1 MVGSA
6 SVVSSSLPMPP
17 VEMRA
22 LVGQTDPSGFDNPT
36 GTPIFDFVDP
46 SVFRSVFDFG
56 CGCGRLARQL
66 IQQKPRP
73 ERYLGV
79 DLHAGMI
86 AWCQHNLAPAG
97 PGFEFAH
104 HDVYNY
110 HFNPGHEKA
119 LILPFPA
126 EDHAFSLV
134 IAWSVFTHLNEG
146 QAVHYLREAARI
158 LAPGGVFH
166 STWFLFDKSDG
177 FPMMTDNQNVLYV
190 SDLDPSA
197 AAIFDRSWVR
207 KTAAGAGL
215 VIYSVWPVRPA
226 ARGFQW
232 HVLMAEADGRAP
244 APWPADHRGAGWNR
258 PPNMPDEPE
267 RIGL

>member
-1 MVGSA
+1 MLTGV
-6 SVVSSSLPMPP
+6 LPIPP
-17 VEMRA
+17 LEMRA
-22 LVGQTDPSGFDNPT
+22 LVGQTEPGGFDNPA
-36 GTPIFDFVDP
+36 GAPIFDFVDP

-66 IQQKPRP
+66 IQQQPRP
-73 ERYLGV
+73 ERYLGI

-86 AWCQHNLAPAG
+86 AWCQRNLAPNTR
-97 PGFEFAH
+97 GFQFEH

-110 HFNPGHEKA
+110 HFNPGREKPV
-119 LILPFPA
+119 ILPVPA
-126 EDHAFSLV
+126 EDDAFSLV
-134 IAWSVFTHLNEG
+134 TAWSVFTHLNEG
-146 QAVHYLREAARI
+146 QAVHYLHELARV

-177 FPMMTDNQNVLYV
+177 FPMMTEGQNVLYV

-207 KTAAGAGL
+207 TTAAEVGL
-215 VIYSVWPVRPA
+215 VIYQVWPVRPA

-232 HVLMAEADGRAP
+232 HVLMAHADGRAA
-244 APWPADHRGAGWNR
+244 APWSVDDRGAGNNQ
-258 PPNMPDEPE
+258 PPNMPDQPE
-267 RIGL
+267 RIGLAE